1 MTSSTEN
8 LEETIGQAANRM
20 TEESVV
26 QDFLSEED
34 SDYGDPKPPSPQATP
49 EQRNE
54 YILDCEKY
62 ASETLDTFI
71 KYTTFSGRVLWE
83 EYTRTFRPET
93 IYAISSN
100 LVIRWTNYLR
110 DGGVRLEY
118 RRGFSRRKALAATLS
133 AENFPD
139 GSQEPL
145 VEDQQ
150 EEQQEEEIVDLS
162 AQELHTT
169 PVQED
174 NNKQPQ
180 PPPTKPTPF
189 SFPLEQK
196 KEPVKTRLDVPT
208 QHFLQQNDR
217 DDVVYNR
224 LHDKTERSY
233 SKSRIDSINKAFLS
247 RDKYSGAFT
256 ENFDGHVEEYETLCR
271 VFELTND
278 EMARAFPIMLKG
290 AAFTHYSH
298 HYARKKLNYRELVE
312 EFRIWYTSEEQK
324 YRLLQV
330 WQRPSLE
337 KAMANDPDKS
347 QMEVFRHVSDE
358 LIKTQL
364 QLHEDYRKDRFLRD
378 QLLIAADIPRLR
390 RSLIERIPSTAQE
403 AMQRIATLLSSEPK
417 SAGAFFTNDADAA
430 LYGFGKRFG
439 GQARGKYKKF
449 GKKDSLKRKLAL
461 VRGCWVCGKNHPA
474 KGNHSP
480 QEIINAVNRIKSSKP
495 ARAFTA
501 EEVEMLQ
508 ESYTAMIAEESEEEV
523 EGDVDDASGGE
534 GDDEVNYSNE
544 LSNIERQTQQKLS
557 NISYLHSRGHYDID
571 EIPTGMA
578 FAIYSNGLIF
588 DGIILDTGA
597 NRISVMCLSQYEA
610 YCREFGCPV
619 DINYSENKG
628 LNGIGGK
635 SVAIGSAKIPIPFIE
650 LGIVIDVRF
659 RIMRDRCPSLLSL
672 KDMISNGLDLSIQ
685 EKTISIGDEKQ
696 SLLFENDFLKH
707 KWSPKDMDTALYTED
722 ELRKLHKHFGH
733 PSVHALHKL
742 LRTANPDECGED
754 VRKALESISQ
764 GCKSCQRNAP
774 ATRRFKISIGTGAL
788 RFNNIV
794 AVDVMYIDGRPVLHV
809 VDEATHYASACFLKK
824 MTAEETWKSFL
835 RCWSRVYVGPPD
847 KLRVDQ
853 GSNFVAKSFLDS
865 AQADG
870 IEVIPVA
877 VESPSSMSH
886 VERYHAPLRLAYTR
900 IRDDLPRSETDA
912 ECLQLAVKCINDTVG
927 PEGLCPTML
936 VFGTIPR
943 PPRRTPAPTQLQRAS
958 VIEKCMSEVRK
969 EFCKRKLAF
978 ALRHPRNAAA
988 QDQERRLQKL
998 PSGSPVLVY
1007 RTKSRKW
1014 EGPFRLVS
1022 TDDGTAVVQ
1031 LKNGRKIFR
1040 TSAVK
1045 PVNGPLD
1052 TSAHDEFAVGTNSY
1066 TPIDPLDDFA
1076 LLATEKSCEFD
1087 SNNSQDTHST
1097 VLNGDSSGTKSSR
1110 QCSSSS
1116 TMSPNNAN
1124 AHETIDKEEMDHIE
1138 ATIHVLHAME
1148 SDEEGQHEF
1157 TQSRLKEL
1165 TSLLS
1170 RGVFKIVKKDTV
1182 PVSERIYGTKWVDT
1196 MKTVDGNTF
1205 PKSRLVAQ
1213 NYNDEGA
1220 AEINTKSPTISRTGQ
1235 RIVLATAALSPKHE
1249 LYTRDITQAYV
1260 QSESELERPVYLYP
1274 PAEMHL
1280 SSDYVLLAIKP
1291 IYGVPESGV
1300 HWFNT
1305 YQDHHVNRLNMCAT
1319 KFDPCLLYL
1328 REQGKLKAVTALQV
1342 DDNLGHGD
1350 QAFLEAEQ
1358 EQSRMFESK
1367 PRKLVIEGECIEFNG
1382 VKICVEKGRIYCM
1395 DQREKICD
1403 VKEPTDEEALIS
1415 ARAKLQYIASC
1426 TRPDISAAVQ
1436 ILASDVN
1443 NPTAATYLSM
1453 KNIIKWCHDTSEVK
1467 LRFIPLQRHSLR
1479 LLLFTDASFACTP
1492 NLKSRMGF
1500 VLVLGDTEGRANIL
1514 AWGSQVCSRVTR
1526 SVMAAELLA
1535 LVYGFDCA
1543 HVVQNS
1549 LREILG
1555 FDVPIYAHVDSRTVF
1570 NTVAK
1575 HNSTLEK
1582 RLQIDVH
1589 SIRQSYRRGEIYS
1602 LSWISGKT
1610 NPADGLTKGPISAS
1624 HPLWRLMV
1632 TNQYKTEPSGW
1643 VRQVPI
1649 RPRHAPERDTA
1660 PLSDDYEIVISRENL

>member
-20 TEESVV
+20 AEESLA
-26 QDFLSEED
+26 QDFLFEED

-100 LVIRWTNYLR
+100 LVIRWTDYLR

-133 AENFPD
+133 AEIFPD

-150 EEQQEEEIVDLS
+150 EEQQEEEIVGLS
-162 AQELHTT
+162 AQELRTT
-169 PVQED
+169 PVQKNAVE
-174 NNKQPQ
+174 KPQ
-180 PPPTKPTPF
+180 PLPANPTPF

-196 KEPVKTRLDVPT
+196 KQPVKTRLDVPT
-208 QHFLQQNDR
+208 QHSLQQNDR
-217 DDVVYNR
+217 DDVVDNR

-233 SKSRIDSINKAFLS
+233 SKSRIDTINKAFLN
-247 RDKYSGAFT
+247 REKYSGAFT

-480 QEIINAVNRIKSSKP
+480 QEIINDINMIKSSKP
-495 ARAFTA
+495 ARAFTT
-501 EEVEMLQ
+501 EV
-508 ESYTAMIAEESEEEV
+508 V
-523 EGDVDDASGGE
+523 
-534 GDDEVNYSNE
+534 
-544 LSNIERQTQQKLS
+544 
-557 NISYLHSRGHYDID
+557 
-571 EIPTGMA
+571 
-578 FAIYSNGLIF
+578 
-588 DGIILDTGA
+588 
-597 NRISVMCLSQYEA
+597 
-610 YCREFGCPV
+610 
-619 DINYSENKG
+619 
-628 LNGIGGK
+628 
-635 SVAIGSAKIPIPFIE
+635 
-650 LGIVIDVRF
+650 
-659 RIMRDRCPSLLSL
+659 
-672 KDMISNGLDLSIQ
+672 
-685 EKTISIGDEKQ
+685 
-696 SLLFENDFLKH
+696 
-707 KWSPKDMDTALYTED
+707 
-722 ELRKLHKHFGH
+722 KLH
-733 PSVHALHKL
+733 
-742 LRTANPDECGED
+742 
-754 VRKALESISQ
+754 
-764 GCKSCQRNAP
+764 
-774 ATRRFKISIGTGAL
+774 
-788 RFNNIV
+788 
-794 AVDVMYIDGRPVLHV
+794 
-809 VDEATHYASACFLKK
+809 
-824 MTAEETWKSFL
+824 
-835 RCWSRVYVGPPD
+835 
-847 KLRVDQ
+847 
-853 GSNFVAKSFLDS
+853 
-865 AQADG
+865 
-870 IEVIPVA
+870 
-877 VESPSSMSH
+877 
-886 VERYHAPLRLAYTR
+886 
-900 IRDDLPRSETDA
+900 
-912 ECLQLAVKCINDTVG
+912 
-927 PEGLCPTML
+927 
-936 VFGTIPR
+936 
-943 PPRRTPAPTQLQRAS
+943 
-958 VIEKCMSEVRK
+958 
-969 EFCKRKLAF
+969 
-978 ALRHPRNAAA
+978 
-988 QDQERRLQKL
+988 
-998 PSGSPVLVY
+998 
-1007 RTKSRKW
+1007 
-1014 EGPFRLVS
+1014 
-1022 TDDGTAVVQ
+1022 
-1031 LKNGRKIFR
+1031 
-1040 TSAVK
+1040 
-1045 PVNGPLD
+1045 
-1052 TSAHDEFAVGTNSY
+1052 
-1066 TPIDPLDDFA
+1066 
-1076 LLATEKSCEFD
+1076 
-1087 SNNSQDTHST
+1087 
-1097 VLNGDSSGTKSSR
+1097 
-1110 QCSSSS
+1110 
-1116 TMSPNNAN
+1116 
-1124 AHETIDKEEMDHIE
+1124 
-1138 ATIHVLHAME
+1138 
-1148 SDEEGQHEF
+1148 
-1157 TQSRLKEL
+1157 
-1165 TSLLS
+1165 
-1170 RGVFKIVKKDTV
+1170 
-1182 PVSERIYGTKWVDT
+1182 
-1196 MKTVDGNTF
+1196 
-1205 PKSRLVAQ
+1205 
-1213 NYNDEGA
+1213 
-1220 AEINTKSPTISRTGQ
+1220 
-1235 RIVLATAALSPKHE
+1235 
-1249 LYTRDITQAYV
+1249 
-1260 QSESELERPVYLYP
+1260 
-1274 PAEMHL
+1274 
-1280 SSDYVLLAIKP
+1280 
-1291 IYGVPESGV
+1291 
-1300 HWFNT
+1300 
-1305 YQDHHVNRLNMCAT
+1305 
-1319 KFDPCLLYL
+1319 
-1328 REQGKLKAVTALQV
+1328 
-1342 DDNLGHGD
+1342 
-1350 QAFLEAEQ
+1350 
-1358 EQSRMFESK
+1358 
-1367 PRKLVIEGECIEFNG
+1367 
-1382 VKICVEKGRIYCM
+1382 
-1395 DQREKICD
+1395 
-1403 VKEPTDEEALIS
+1403 
-1415 ARAKLQYIASC
+1415 
-1426 TRPDISAAVQ
+1426 
-1436 ILASDVN
+1436 
-1443 NPTAATYLSM
+1443 
-1453 KNIIKWCHDTSEVK
+1453 
-1467 LRFIPLQRHSLR
+1467 FIPLQRHSLR

-1549 LREILG
+1549 LRETLG

-1624 HPLWRLMV
+1624 HPLWCLMI
-1632 TNQYKTEPSGW
+1632 TNRYKAEPSGW

-1660 PLSDDYEIVISRENL
+1660 PLSDDYEIVIGRENL